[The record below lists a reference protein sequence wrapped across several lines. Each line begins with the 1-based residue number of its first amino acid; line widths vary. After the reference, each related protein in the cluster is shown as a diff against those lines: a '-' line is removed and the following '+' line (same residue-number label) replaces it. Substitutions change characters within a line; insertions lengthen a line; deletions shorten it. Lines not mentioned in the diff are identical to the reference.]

1 MKADLTRNTFD
12 PLKHFTRV
20 LMQQGRVQLDSD
32 WNEQAAIL
40 LRYLRTMGADVIGPA
55 GGPDSLAFSVAP
67 LPVASDFG
75 IGLGHYYVAGIL
87 CEADAGAI
95 PVVASAGIPNEVTVA
110 QWTLDGREFEENQLV
125 ELFDEVAQPFATPG
139 FPPVVTQI
147 ATASQANCKLT
158 FAPAVD
164 ISKGINPSIRRV
176 LTYLTQPD
184 LPQADPLTPTAGAN
198 GAYLAYLDVWERHIT
213 CIEDGAIREVALGGP
228 DTATRSK
235 IVWQVKVVKGKVK
248 DPNNGKPCDGF
259 TPDDDKFFPNL
270 FGPNHGLLKAR
281 ALRKAASTDPCIIAP
296 DANYHGAENQL
307 YRVEVHTPGAAA
319 EVPPVVEVNRG
330 RVAKAKAITG
340 ATFKWSRENGSVT
353 FPIVGPISTGNG
365 QTILT
370 LASLGRDYRFG
381 LSAESWVE
389 IQDDDYVLR
398 NRAGNLLQVQSIDR
412 SRLQVTLSG
421 TADAD
426 VGVDASKHPLL
437 RRWDYE
443 AGDPAEGGLTLGPD
457 KAAFIQE
464 SDGDLWLSLENGVE
478 IQFEPAPPG
487 KAQQYRTGDYW
498 LIPARTA
505 TADVEWP
512 TETVTDMQGNTATTP
527 LARPPLGI
535 QHHYAPLGAITVDSS
550 GKVTVAADK
559 QNSCRKQFKSVT
571 SLS

>member
-110 QWTLDGREFEENQLV
+110 QWTLVGREFEGNQLV
-125 ELFDEVAQPFATPG
+125 VLFDEVAQPFATPG

-235 IVWQVKVVKGKVK
+235 IVWQVKVVKGKVQ
-248 DPNNGKPCDGF
+248 DPNSGKPCDGF

-270 FGPNHGLLKAR
+270 FGPNHGLLKAC
-281 ALRKAASTDPCIIAP
+281 ALRKSAATDPCIIAP

-307 YRVEVHTPGAAA
+307 LPCGGSHPGC
-319 EVPPVVEVNRG
+319 G
-330 RVAKAKAITG
+330 G
-340 ATFKWSRENGSVT
+340 GSAD
-353 FPIVGPISTGNG
+353 GGG
-365 QTILT
+365 
-370 LASLGRDYRFG
+370 G
-381 LSAESWVE
+381 ES
-389 IQDDDYVLR
+389 
-398 NRAGNLLQVQSIDR
+398 G
-412 SRLQVTLSG
+412 
-421 TADAD
+421 
-426 VGVDASKHPLL
+426 
-437 RRWDYE
+437 
-443 AGDPAEGGLTLGPD
+443 
-457 KAAFIQE
+457 
-464 SDGDLWLSLENGVE
+464 
-478 IQFEPAPPG
+478 
-487 KAQQYRTGDYW
+487 RTGSQSEGDQRCDVQMV
-498 LIPARTA
+498 ARERIGHLSDCGA
-505 TADVEWP
+505 HFHRR
-512 TETVTDMQGNTATTP
+512 
-527 LARPPLGI
+527 RPDHSHLG
-535 QHHYAPLGAITVDSS
+535 
-550 GKVTVAADK
+550 
-559 QNSCRKQFKSVT
+559 KSRT
-571 SLS
+571 G